1 MDRDQHGDF
10 GMEFWAD
17 ILLPAKVPELIVV
30 LLHGVG
36 ALLRESGGDHAVSD
50 DSDTA
55 DLGATKIRHLCHVT
69 GILKK
74 LPLFGGERDVRNR
87 IISCIY
93 L

>member
-1 MDRDQHGDF
+1 MAEHGNF
-10 GMEFWAD
+10 GVQLCAN
-17 ILLPAKVPELIVV
+17 ILLSAKVPELIVV
-30 LLHGVG
+30 VLHGVG

-55 DLGATKIRHLCHVT
+55 DLGATKIRHLCHMSRVT
-69 GILKK
+69 EEAL
-74 LPLFGGERDVRNR
+74 LLGGEREVSNR